1 MHPEGH
7 VLNLDTLL
15 LHWQSEVSNKKKRG
29 SRIGLISNILKR
41 TRKNNTLRYL
51 FMFRLAQ
58 YLYSGNAFARSYAK
72 RMERKLNLKYGVDI
86 SIDAQI
92 GPGFRIGHLPGVV
105 ITGSVK
111 IGRNFFIRQNTTIG
125 IKTLGLD
132 TYDLVIGNNVSVG
145 ANSCIIA
152 DTLSIGDNVTIG
164 AMSFVNKDLPEGA
177 TFYNAR

>member
-1 MHPEGH
+1 MNFETLTMH
-7 VLNLDTLL
+7 
-15 LHWQSEVSNKKKRG
+15 WRSEVSNKKKPG
-29 SRIGLISNILKR
+29 SHIGLITNILKR

-51 FMFRLAQ
+51 FLFRLAQ
-58 YLYSGNAFARSYAK
+58 YLNTRKGLARAYAK
-72 RMERKLNLKYGVDI
+72 RLERKINLKYGVDI
-86 SIDAQI
+86 SIDAKI

-105 ITGSVK
+105 ITGHVQ

-125 IKTLGLD
+125 IKTMGL
-132 TYDLVIGNNVSVG
+132 TEYAFRIGDNVSVG

-164 AMSFVNKDLPEGA
+164 AMSFVNKSIPEGT